1 MLANNLKQM
10 DTIAVDESQPPSQSI
25 MEQFEHLVVSSLFKA
40 FGLNPVLFND
50 QDGGNVDT
58 LVTARKYGI
67 KEEQA
72 SQAYANRSTY
82 NSNDYHGGGKSSG
95 YGSKNATLSKMRDDG
110 TLVDAYTGELLNGKF
125 DLDHVISAKEIHD
138 DPARVLASLDGVELA
153 NQDSNLNA
161 TNFSINRSKKADKM
175 DEAVVKLQERQATNE
190 NKLKELKSIKKPTPE
205 QQKQVEKYENLL
217 KADFELMKK
226 ADKNARAVY
235 NAQLGKAYYASD
247 KFLKSAG
254 KDAAIKGYKM
264 GLRHVLGLLFTEIWV
279 SVRKGIK
286 NLIQKMKQNF
296 QIKEFFMAIADIFK
310 STIQNVI
317 SKYKKFIETFK
328 EGLIVGIL
336 SSITTTIVNIF
347 IGTAKRVVQVIRE
360 CWASIVEITKILFF
374 SDEHTTFSQKM
385 KAVAKILVGLAT
397 VLLGTL
403 IHEAVLK
410 IPGLGQLEDVSDSL
424 AIFLSAFLTGVISIG
439 LLYFIDHAQE
449 VKQFF
454 TFSYWLK
461 DSIKEQTAYYEN
473 VNKQLAQKATELSQI
488 PYQEIEKLIDKVRS
502 YNKKIENAST
512 KEELNCILTSIIKA
526 ENINMG
532 YETKDQLR
540 KKMLDKTTKF
550 VFE

>member
-1 MLANNLKQM
+1 M

>member
-10 DTIAVDESQPPSQSI
+10 DTIAVDENQPPSQSI

-40 FGLNPVLFND
+40 FGLNPALFND
-50 QDGGNVDT
+50 QNGGNVDT

-67 KEEQA
+67 KDEQA
-72 SQAYANRSTY
+72 RQAYDKRSAY
-82 NSNDYHGGGKSSG
+82 NSNDYHGGGKSGS

-110 TLVDAYTGELLNGKF
+110 TLVDAYTGESLNGKF
-125 DLDHVISAKEIHD
+125 DLDHVISAKKIHG
-138 DPARVLASLDGVELA
+138 DPARLLAGLDGVELA
-153 NQDSNLNA
+153 NQDTNLNA
-161 TNFSINRSKKADKM
+161 TNFSINRSKNADTM
-175 DEAVVKLQERQATNE
+175 DEVVARLQQRQAANE
-190 NKLKELKSIKKPTPE
+190 QKLKELKSIKNPTPE
-205 QQKQVEKYENLL
+205 QQKQIEKHENLL

-226 ADKNARAVY
+226 ADKKARAVY
-235 NAQLGKAYYASD
+235 NAQLGKAYYASG
-247 KFLKSAG
+247 KFLKPAG
-254 KDAAIKGYKM
+254 KDAAITGYKM
-264 GLRHVLGLLFTEIWV
+264 GLRQVLGLLFTEIWI

-296 QIKEFFMAIADIFK
+296 QIKEFFIAIADIFK
-310 STIQNVI
+310 STIQNI
-317 SKYKKFIETFK
+317 IIKYKKFIETFK
-328 EGLIVGIL
+328 EGLIAGVL

-360 CWASIVEITKILFF
+360 CWASIVEISKILFF
-374 SDEHTTFSQKM
+374 CDDHTTFSQKM

-410 IPGLGQLEDVSDSL
+410 IPGLGQFDDVSDAL
-424 AIFLSAFLTGVISIG
+424 AIFLSAFLTGIISIG

-454 TFSYWLK
+454 TFSYWLR
-461 DSIKEQTAYYEN
+461 DNIKEQTAYYEN
-473 VNKQLAQKATELSQI
+473 VNKQLAQKASELAQI
-488 PYQEIEKLIDKVRS
+488 TYQEIEELIGKVRS
-502 YNKKIENAST
+502 YNEKIENAST
-512 KEELNCILTSIIKA
+512 KEELNCILTSIVKA
-526 ENINMG
+526 ENINMS
-532 YETKDQLR
+532 YETKEQLR